1 MTATAQL
8 SAPPARSTE
17 PSIYTRSFWLAYAAN
32 LALVTANS
40 LTFRFADYV
49 EFFGGS
55 KALTGSIVQAGLIAA
70 IAFRLVL
77 GRAIDRHGPRRVW
90 LACCAVFGVGCLA
103 YLSAER
109 VSWVLWMARIS
120 QQVGVA
126 GMFTCSI
133 VNIQDQVPPHRRTEV
148 IGSLGSSGF
157 IGTVLGTNLGDLIFR
172 LLPDGRAPFIATFG
186 TTLVGGLLHTL
197 LVLVLT
203 RRECHISPPQSPN
216 PWSLLWRHWPGPVVW
231 VSLAMGTSFAITTVF
246 LSRFASAAGLGGIA
260 MFFLPYSLVA
270 FACRWWMRDWGQR
283 LGRHKMVLWG
293 LTGLAAG
300 QLLLLAVRST
310 AWLIP
315 AGSACGFGHA
325 LLFPAVVSLGAGRF
339 PSEYRGTGT
348 TLVLGFQEIGLAIA
362 APLLGLLIDRGTLRQ
377 GTPDPS
383 DGPGAGL
390 LGYDLAFLVSAA
402 VAVVSGVWYVLTA
415 ARHPDHDGQPLATV
429 GHGPVVEA
437 ETDQGDLVVV
447 STE

>member
-1 MTATAQL
+1 
-8 SAPPARSTE
+8 
-17 PSIYTRSFWLAYAAN
+17 
-32 LALVTANS
+32 
-40 LTFRFADYV
+40 
-49 EFFGGS
+49 
-55 KALTGSIVQAGLIAA
+55 
-70 IAFRLVL
+70 
-77 GRAIDRHGPRRVW
+77 
-90 LACCAVFGVGCLA
+90 
-103 YLSAER
+103 
-109 VSWVLWMARIS
+109 MARIS

-377 GTPDPS
+377 GMPDPS

-415 ARHPDHDGQPLATV
+415 ARHPDHDGQPLATI

>member
-1 MTATAQL
+1 MTATAPL
-8 SAPPARSTE
+8 STDSVPSSE
-17 PSIYTRSFWLAYAAN
+17 PSIYTRNFWLAYAAN

-55 KALTGSIVQAGLIAA
+55 KALTGAIVQAGLVAA

-90 LACCAVFGVGCLA
+90 LACCLVFGCGCLA
-103 YLSAER
+103 YLAAQR
-109 VSWVLWMARIS
+109 LSWVLWMARIC

-133 VNIQDQVPPHRRTEV
+133 VNIQDQVPAHRRTEV

-157 IGTVLGTNLGDLIFR
+157 IGTVLGTNLGDLIFHVW
-172 LLPDGRAPFIATFG
+172 PEGRGPFVAIFG
-186 TTLVGGLLHTL
+186 TTLLGGLLHTL
-197 LVLVLT
+197 IVLT
-203 RRECHISPPQSPN
+203 LTRQEQHVAPSVSPN
-216 PWSLLWRHWPGPVVW
+216 PWHLLCRHWPGPVVW

-246 LSRFASAAGLGGIA
+246 LSRFAAAAGLGGISL
-260 MFFLPYSLVA
+260 FFLPYSVVA
-270 FACRWWMRDWGQR
+270 FICRWWMRDWGQR

-293 LTGLAAG
+293 LAGLACG
-300 QLLLLAVRST
+300 QLLLLGVRST
-310 AWLIP
+310 PWLIP

-339 PSEYRGTGT
+339 PSQFRGTGT
-348 TLVLGFQEIGLAIA
+348 TLVLGFQEIGLAA
-362 APLLGLLIDRGTLRQ
+362 SAPLLGLLIDLGNV
-377 GTPDPS
+377 PAA
-383 DGPGAGL
+383 GPGDHATTLAGL
-390 LGYDLAFLVSAA
+390 AGYWSVFLVSAS
-402 VAVVSGVWYVLTA
+402 VAVGSGVWYAVTA
-415 ARHPDHDGQPLATV
+415 ARHPDHDGHPLATV
-429 GHGPVVEA
+429 GQGPLVEA
-437 ETDQGDLVVV
+437 ETDQGDLIAV